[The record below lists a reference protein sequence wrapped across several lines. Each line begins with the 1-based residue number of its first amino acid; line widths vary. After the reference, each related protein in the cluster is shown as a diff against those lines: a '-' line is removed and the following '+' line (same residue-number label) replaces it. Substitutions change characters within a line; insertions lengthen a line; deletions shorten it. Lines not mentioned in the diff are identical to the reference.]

1 MAAFI
6 RLTRRQAD
14 FVPAFIA
21 LAQAAD
27 AARPAAHSAAV
38 RIQSLIRSCLTRV
51 AHQQQV
57 NAAVF
62 IQKIYRGWLARK
74 LFRGM
79 LLAALRAK
87 KLAYYNANATRIQKM
102 WRGFYSRKY
111 IHNFYT
117 RKAYLYAL
125 TLKNTEVKRFI
136 DEQAESKAQQEHT
149 RLLVQS
155 ESLKQE
161 KIRTA
166 HFLLSTTAIPGV
178 CSTTTSGRGVTDDML
193 RQSMR
198 SMPTLRA
205 RGAAHHSDTTASV
218 PVSNNLPSPPQGPF
232 KSPDQVLRLKN
243 KPINTTLR
251 TQTDF
256 EAARKALW
264 VFLQIDLFLL
274 AHSCAVYWLA
284 CSLEDVQKEW
294 RGRITDKPFLPP
306 SSTFPAAKVEG
317 YLNATSPFIGNGPGD
332 VRMMYGRKHFREE
345 EAELAKSRV
354 RFLDGLFGSP

>member
-256 EAARKALW
+256 EAARKA
-264 VFLQIDLFLL
+264 F
-274 AHSCAVYWLA
+274 
-284 CSLEDVQKEW
+284 LEDIQKEW

-345 EAELAKSRV
+345 EAELAKSRA
-354 RFLDGLFGSP
+354 FKTTMAPIALFDQLQSDG